1 MSALKPT
8 DQSKGVIMIA
18 TQDRI
23 PQILLRGSI
32 KCETPVSFVLPH
44 VGRAAKNREAGGQPT
59 IITPTG
65 ERLYINAPAIR
76 SAVRHA
82 AVELLHDLTGKAY
95 RMDDY
100 FLNAIGG
107 IKDAGKESGE
117 AAEAEEEG
125 EDAAGENAEA
135 QAAAEARAQHAHTLK
150 FAFVREKN
158 PIVALFGTL
167 DVPGSVECSHA
178 IDSSPEP
185 VRAQEFRGV
194 RANDLR
200 RNPNVTGMLA
210 PGALDDFIARQTEAA
225 KRSAIKRDIAALEKN
240 IRKLEKSGKTDE
252 VKALR
257 ERKAALESQ
266 MRDSKVVQ
274 VSLPN
279 LSYEAIPPGTVLTHE
294 WALRRVSEL
303 ELALFVQ
310 SLALWAL
317 DPKLGGHRGH
327 GLGRVSAQW
336 DVSVRRPLSTRLESF
351 GSLSIRDYDGL
362 QAEGE
367 IARYLDPQ
375 ILRAAADKLDLS
387 HESLASLK

>member
-1 MSALKPT
+1 MN
-8 DQSKGVIMIA
+8 A

-32 KCETPVSFVLPH
+32 KCETPVSFVLPQ
-44 VGRAAKNREAGGQPT
+44 VGRAAKSREAGGQPT

-82 AVELLHDLTGKAY
+82 AVELLHDLTGKPY
-95 RMDDY
+95 HMDDY
-100 FLNAIGG
+100 FLNAVGG
-107 IKDAGKESGE
+107 IKDAGKEAGD
-117 AAEAEEEG
+117 EG
-125 EDAAGENAEA
+125 DDEGADADA
-135 QAAAEARAQHAHTLK
+135 QASAEARAQHAHTLK

-200 RNPNVTGMLA
+200 RNPNVTQMLA
-210 PGALDDFIARQTEAA
+210 PGALDDFIARQTQAA
-225 KRSAIKRDIAALEKN
+225 RRSALKREIETLDKEV
-240 IRKLEKSGKTDE
+240 RKLEKSGKSDDA
-252 VKALR
+252 KALR

-266 MRDSKVVQ
+266 MRDSRVVQ
-274 VSLPN
+274 LSLPN
-279 LSYEAIPPGTVLTHE
+279 LAYEAIPPGTVLSHE
-294 WALRRVSEL
+294 WMLRRVSEV
-303 ELALFVQ
+303 ELALFLQ

-317 DPKLGGHRGH
+317 DPKLGGHRAH
-327 GLGRVSAQW
+327 GLGRVSAYW
-336 DVSVRRPLSTRLESF
+336 AVSVRRPLSTKLESF
-351 GSLSIRDYDGL
+351 GSLTIRDYDGL
-362 QAEGE
+362 VAEGP

-375 ILRAAADKLDLS
+375 ILRDVADKLDLS
-387 HESLASLK
+387 HESLANLK